1 MEDGLESRNG
11 DEGNHNFGE
20 VEILTLGDS
29 RNGGTITYKPGV
41 DLPTGVNNR
50 GVYTNIDLRSD
61 GATHSDSFNLA
72 YFNFIRY
79 TSDNV
84 WVGEATVHDGTNW
97 STPSDRRVTTDV
109 NLFDNQTY
117 DVDASILDGAA
128 FSDRPIS
135 QWDT

>member
-1 MEDGLESRNG
+1 M
-11 DEGNHNFGE
+11 
-20 VEILTLGDS
+20 
-29 RNGGTITYKPGV
+29 
-41 DLPTGVNNR
+41 NNR

-117 DVDASILDGAA
+117 DVDASILDGQLSVIGQSRNGTHDLIVAEQETA
-128 FSDRPIS
+128 IDGQFRVYSFQRS
-135 QWDT
+135 FWFV